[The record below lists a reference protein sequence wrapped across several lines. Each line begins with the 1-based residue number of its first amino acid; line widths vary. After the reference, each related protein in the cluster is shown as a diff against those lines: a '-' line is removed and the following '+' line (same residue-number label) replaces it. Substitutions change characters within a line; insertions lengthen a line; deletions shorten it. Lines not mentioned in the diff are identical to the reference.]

1 MNDAREP
8 SRRGEA
14 NAAWR
19 SWRRA
24 AGVLGFNPAML
35 CLVLL
40 AGCATI
46 EDRRFPVT
54 FLAGHEAALQTET
67 AREALPYYQRAAG
80 ELERQ
85 GRFDEATIAY
95 ANAAVIA
102 RTLGRLQES
111 LDAALKAVETGER
124 TKRPGYLTRALLQ
137 LGNTYLQLNALQKA
151 IPPFERA
158 VGRAKEAAAPPLE
171 AMGYAGLSN
180 AYRRLGRAELAV
192 QNGSKAVEILNSV
205 LQRASAGAG
214 RSGARNRRPLARFEQ
229 NYGHALLDLGRDYL
243 SLRQWEPAREAFQKA
258 LEGGD
263 RMGVSNQIAQARQ
276 GLGIV
281 AAQQGDLQAAAE
293 HLGAALSVS
302 SNPNL
307 TANTQA
313 RLGALYRRMG
323 RLPEAE
329 RVLRQAAAGIEDMR
343 SLIQSEE
350 LREGFVEDKMQAYA
364 NLIQVLFDQRKFAEA
379 FSFSERAR
387 ARAFLDLLGNRVRL
401 SKGVS
406 AALVAEEK
414 AVQERIAH
422 LKLEQITQEDEEESP
437 EETRHRQSVLQR
449 ELDLAREAYAA
460 FLARVRA
467 QNREQASLMTV
478 EPLTLRQVQPL
489 LGPEAVLLEY
499 FVGGGRTLLWVI
511 RRDTFRTIPLRI
523 REDELA
529 KQVGHFRELIASRGR
544 AEELQQAALDLY
556 QTLIAPAFRV
566 GLPRDLII
574 VPHRVLH
581 YLPFHALMSAP
592 GRYLLQDSLV
602 YYLSSASL
610 MQFTREKEQA
620 VTTGTLAVGNPDLED
635 PTLNLRY
642 AEREVREVAR
652 QFPEAIVLVRRE
664 ATKGQTRGHMNQQ
677 SLIHLATHADLDGD
691 DPLGSALLLRP
702 EGRDTGRLEVQEI
715 FSLDLNASL
724 VILSACDTS
733 LGKVTEG
740 DEVVGLT
747 RAFIYAGT
755 PSVISTLWM
764 VDDRASYELMR
775 VFYQALRA
783 GQSKGESLR
792 QAQLATLE
800 KYAHPYYWAAY
811 QLTGE
816 PR

>member
-1 MNDAREP
+1 LSGA
-8 SRRGEA
+8 
-14 NAAWR
+14 
-19 SWRRA
+19 
-24 AGVLGFNPAML
+24 
-35 CLVLL
+35 LVILLAL
-40 AGCATI
+40 AGCATT
-46 EDRRFPVT
+46 EDHRFPLT
-54 FLAGHEAALQTET
+54 YLAGQEAALRTET
-67 AREALPYYQRAAG
+67 AREALPYYQRVAD

-102 RTLGRLQES
+102 RALGRLQES
-111 LDAALKAVETGER
+111 LDAGLKAVETAER
-124 TKRPGYLTRALLQ
+124 TKRPGYLTHALLH
-137 LGNTYLQLNALQKA
+137 LGNAYLQLNALQKA
-151 IPPFERA
+151 IPAFERA
-158 VGRAKEAAAPPLE
+158 AARAKESAAPPLE

-180 AYRRLGRAELAV
+180 AYRRLGRPELAV
-192 QNGSKAVEILNSV
+192 QNGSKAVEILKGI

-214 RSGARNRRPLARFEQ
+214 RSGGRNRRPLARFEQ

-258 LEGGD
+258 LESAE
-263 RMGVSNQIAQARQ
+263 RMGVTNQIAQARQ
-276 GLGIV
+276 GLGII
-281 AAQQGDLQAAAE
+281 AARHGDLQAAAE
-293 HLGAALSVS
+293 HLGAAISLS

-307 TANTQA
+307 TAGTQA

-329 RVLRQAAAGIEDMR
+329 RVLRQAVAGIEDMR
-343 SLIQSEE
+343 SLLQSEE
-350 LREGFVEDKMQAYA
+350 LREGFVEDKMEAYA

-379 FSFSERAR
+379 FNFSERAR

-414 AVQERIAH
+414 ALQERIAH
-422 LKLEQITQEDEEESP
+422 LKAQQATPEDDEESP
-437 EETRHRQSVLQR
+437 EETFRYRQGALQR
-449 ELDLAREAYAA
+449 ELDLARESYSA

-467 QNREQASLMTV
+467 QSREQASLMTV
-478 EPLTLRQVQPL
+478 EPLSVPEVQAL
-489 LGPEAVLLEY
+489 LGPEAVLVEY
-499 FVGGGRTLLWVI
+499 FVGGGRTLVWVVS
-511 RRDTFRTIPLRI
+511 RNGLRVFRLRI
-523 REDELA
+523 EEAELT
-529 KQVGHFRELIASRGR
+529 KQVSEFRDLLASRGR
-544 AEELQQAALDLY
+544 LEELRDAAHDLY
-556 QTLIAPAFRV
+556 KTLLAPAFPA
-566 GLPRDLII
+566 GLPRELII

-581 YLPFHALMSAP
+581 YLPFHTLMPTP

-620 VTTGTLAVGNPDLED
+620 VAAAALAVGNPDLED

-642 AEREVREVAR
+642 AEREVREVER
-652 QFPEAIVLVRRE
+652 LFPGATVLVRRE
-664 ATKGQTRGHMNQQ
+664 ATKGQTRRHMTAQ

-702 EGRDTGRLEVQEI
+702 EGSDTGRLEVQEI
-715 FSLDLNASL
+715 FGLDLHASL

-747 RAFIYAGT
+747 RAFVYAGT
-755 PSVISTLWM
+755 PSVISTLWR

-775 VFYQALRA
+775 AFYENLRA
-783 GQSKGESLR
+783 GATKGDSLR

-800 KYAHPYYWAAY
+800 KYPHPYYWAAY

-816 PR
+816 AR